1 MDTEGERESISSSPS
16 RSSQSGPQGG
26 QGSGRRY
33 TRLPQIQRKIVSVV
47 LGGYAVLLVN
57 SIFLLLFDRSTAL
70 VYMSNVLL
78 HICLGILLIAP
89 AVAFLV
95 MHLMKMPIRMNRR
108 ATRAGVFTAL
118 SLTTLFVTGIALV
131 VVGSSYRWIMWTH
144 IVTAVTSVGGFV
156 LHVSLKRGVRYHFLQ
171 WGDLWKQGLGA
182 ALRHPLSLTALG
194 GAVLVAG
201 FIVVP
206 WATTRTGVY
215 VQEAPPGE
223 AAPEETDA
231 EGAVPG
237 YAAALTAAPFAQ
249 SQSVIVG
256 EERLPDEALAG
267 SARCGQEGC
276 HPDMY
281 TQWSESMHRFSSF
294 NNPWYEKSVE
304 AMIAETG
311 AEPARWCA
319 SCHDPVVL
327 FAGRFDEAP
336 VDADH
341 WTAHEGI
348 TCLSCHAVE
357 GLRDVRGNGRY
368 AIALPDE
375 YPFAR
380 AEEGLGR
387 WVHNVLV
394 RAKPEPHRRAMLK
407 PVHRTPEFCGTCH
420 KVGIPPEVNNYRWKR
435 GQDEYDNWHNSG
447 VSGNIVRSFYL
458 PEAPSNCVSCHM
470 PLEPSSDMGNDGGFI
485 RSHRFAAAN
494 TAVPFVNEHPT
505 QLAEAQENLSKG
517 IALIDIFRVRVNGRT
532 YGPDRSLPALRAGD
546 RVQVD
551 VVVRNKGVGHT
562 LPGGTNDS
570 NELWVEFLTQDAS
583 GETLLASGL
592 LDAAGRVDST
602 AHFLGSVLVD
612 RQSRIIDRRNVQDW
626 VTNVYAN
633 VIGPGAAR
641 NVHYDFVVPPGAGIT
656 SLKAKLRHRKFKWYL
671 NEWTFRG
678 VQYGADMEGGY
689 GDVSGGD
696 APGGYPWVL
705 DPDKTA
711 PVLPLTD
718 MAADERRAGGATPD
732 SLSFA
737 SSRPLWERWNDF
749 GIGRLLETDTRGAIE
764 AFERVAELAPDNPE
778 GPINMARS
786 FIEEGQL
793 DRATEALREAERR
806 SPGYLKTAWL
816 RGEVHKATAEYD
828 EALDEWLAVEDAYP
842 EDRVLLLGIGRIH
855 YLAGRYEEAL
865 PWFDRVLTIDP
876 ENVGALYNRML
887 ALGALGRTEAFGE
900 ARERYEYHKDDENAR
915 AVASPY
921 KQAHP
926 MDNREAQ
933 ALHEH
938 GLHPVRYQSTGY

>member
-1 MDTEGERESISSSPS
+1 MDTDGEYDSTSPS
-16 RSSQSGPQGG
+16 LPRSPRPDRQGP
-26 QGSGRRY
+26 GRRY
-33 TRLPQIQRKIVSVV
+33 TRLPQIQRKMVSVV

-89 AVAFLV
+89 AIAFLV
-95 MHLMKMPIRMNRR
+95 MHLMKMPLRMNRR

-118 SLTTLFVTGIALV
+118 SLIALFATGIALV
-131 VVGSSYRWIMWTH
+131 AVGASYRWILWTH
-144 IVTAVTSVGGFV
+144 IVTAVTSVGGFI

-171 WGDLWKQGLGA
+171 WGDRWKQGPTA

-206 WATTRTGVY
+206 WATTRTGVF

-223 AAPEETDA
+223 AAVEGADE
-231 EGAVPG
+231 EGAVLS
-237 YAAALTAAPFAQ
+237 YAAALTAVPLAQ

-256 EERLPDEALAG
+256 EELLPDEALAG

-276 HPDMY
+276 HPDIY

-294 NNPWYEKSVE
+294 NNPWYKKTIE
-304 AMIAETG
+304 AMTAEIG

-336 VDADH
+336 VDMDH
-341 WTAHEGI
+341 WTAHEGL

-368 AIALPDE
+368 AIAAPDE

-394 RAKPEPHRRAMLK
+394 RAKPEPHRQAMLK
-407 PVHRTPEFCGTCH
+407 PVHKTPEFCGTCH
-420 KVGIPPEVNNYRWKR
+420 KVGIPPEVNSYRWKR

-470 PLEPSSDMGNDGGFI
+470 PLEPSNDMGNDGGFI

-494 TAVPFVNEHPT
+494 TAVPFVNGHPV

-517 IALIDIFRVRVNGRT
+517 IVLIDIFRVRVNGRT
-532 YGPDRSLPALRAGD
+532 YGPDRPLPVLRAGD

-551 VVVRNKGVGHT
+551 VVIRNKGVGHT

-570 NELWVEFLTQDAS
+570 NELWVEFLAQDAT
-583 GETLLASGL
+583 GETVLASGL
-592 LDAAGRVDST
+592 LDDAGRVDST

-641 NVHYDFVVPPGAGIT
+641 NVHYDFVAPPDASIT
-656 SLKAKLRHRKFKWYL
+656 ALKATLRHRKFKWYL

-678 VQYGADMEGGY
+678 VRYGADQQGEY
-689 GDVSGGD
+689 GD
-696 APGGYPWVL
+696 APDGHPWVL

-718 MAADERRAGGATPD
+718 MAVHERRAGGAAPD
-732 SLSFA
+732 SLSA
-737 SSRPLWERWNDF
+737 TSSRPLWERWNDF

-778 GPINMARS
+778 GPINMARAY
-786 FIEEGQL
+786 IAEGQL
-793 DRATEALREAERR
+793 DRATEALEEAERR
-806 SPGYLKTAWL
+806 RPGYLKTAWL

-828 EALDEWLAVEDAYP
+828 EALDEWLAVVDTYP
-842 EDRVLLLGIGRIH
+842 DDRVLLLGIGRIH

-865 PWFDRVLTIDP
+865 PWFDRVLIIDP

-900 ARERYEYHKDDENAR
+900 ARERYEYHKDDENAP

-938 GLHPVRYQSTGY
+938 GLHPVRYRIAGD

>member
-1 MDTEGERESISSSPS
+1 MKDSDKHTAPAKPPGDSPS
-16 RSSQSGPQGG
+16 RPRPSGSGG
-26 QGSGRRY
+26 PKPGRRY
-33 TRLPQIQRKIVSVV
+33 TRLPPVQRKVVSVV
-47 LGGYAVLLVN
+47 LGGYAALLVN

-78 HICLGILLIAP
+78 HICLGIVLIAP

-95 MHLMKMPIRMNRR
+95 MHLAKMPLRMNRR

-118 SLTTLFVTGIALV
+118 SLITLFATGIALV
-131 VVGSSYRWIMWTH
+131 AVGATHRWILWTH
-144 IVTAVTSVGGFV
+144 IATAATSVGGFA

-171 WGDLWKQGLGA
+171 WGDRWKQGPAA
-182 ALRHPLSLTALG
+182 ALRHPLSLSALG
-194 GAVLVAG
+194 GAALVAG

-223 AAPEETDA
+223 GAEASAA
-231 EGAVPG
+231 PG
-237 YAAALTAAPFAQ
+237 YAEALAAGPFAQ
-249 SQSVIVG
+249 SQSVVAG
-256 EERLPDEALAG
+256 GGLLPDEALAG
-267 SARCGQEGC
+267 SARCGQAGC

-281 TQWSESMHRFSSF
+281 AQWSESMHRFSSF
-294 NNPWYEKSVE
+294 NNPWYKKSVE
-304 AMIAETG
+304 AMIDEDG

-336 VDADH
+336 VDMDH

-368 AIALPDE
+368 AIAAPDE

-407 PVHRTPEFCGTCH
+407 PVHETSEFCGTCH
-420 KVGIPPEVNNYRWKR
+420 KVGIPPEVNDYRWKR
-435 GQDEYDNWHNSG
+435 GQNEYDAWHNSG
-447 VSGNIVRSFYL
+447 VSGEMVRSFYL
-458 PEAPSNCVSCHM
+458 PEAPSDCVSCHM
-470 PLEPSSDMGNDGGFI
+470 PLEPSNDMGNDGGFV

-494 TAVPFVNEHPT
+494 TAVPFVNGHAE
-505 QLAEAQENLSKG
+505 QLAEARENLSKN
-517 IALIDIFRVRVNGRT
+517 IAVVDIFQVRVNGRA
-532 YGPDRSLPALRAGD
+532 YGPNRPLPVLRPGD
-546 RVQVD
+546 RVRAD
-551 VVVRNKGVGHT
+551 VVIRNRGVGHA

-570 NELWVEFLTQDAS
+570 NELWVEFLAQDPS
-583 GETLLASGL
+583 GETVLASGL

-612 RQSRIIDRRNVQDW
+612 RQSRLIDRRNVQDW
-626 VTNVYAN
+626 VADVYVN
-633 VIGPGAAR
+633 VIGPGTAR
-641 NVHYDFVVPPGAGIT
+641 NVHYEFIVPPGEPIA
-656 SLKAKLRHRKFKWYL
+656 SLRATLRHRKFKWYF

-678 VQYGADMEGGY
+678 VRSGAAGDGEHGALRDGY
-689 GDVSGGD
+689 
-696 APGGYPWVL
+696 AWTL
-705 DPDKTA
+705 DPGRTA

-718 MAADERRAGGATPD
+718 MASHERRAGGAPPD
-732 SLSFA
+732 SLSPA
-737 SSRPLWERWNDF
+737 ASRPLWERWNDF
-749 GIGRLLETDTRGAIE
+749 GIGRFLETDTRGAIE

-778 GPINMARS
+778 GPINMARA
-786 FIEEGQL
+786 FIAEGQL
-793 DRATEALREAERR
+793 RRADEALREAERR
-806 SPGYLKTAWL
+806 RPGYLKTAWL
-816 RGEVHKATAEYD
+816 RGEVRKASAEYD
-828 EALDEWLAVEDAYP
+828 EALDEWLAVEAAYP
-842 EDRVLLLGIGRIH
+842 EDRELLLGIGRIH

-865 PWFDRVLTIDP
+865 PWLDRALRIDP
-876 ENVGALYNRML
+876 EHVGALYNRML
-887 ALGALGRTEAFGE
+887 ALGALGRTEAFGQ
-900 ARERYEYHKDDENAR
+900 ARERYEYHKDDENAP

-926 MDNREAQ
+926 MANREAQ
-933 ALHEH
+933 PLHEH
-938 GLHPVRYQSTGY
+938 GLHPPGVRGAED